1 MNQKGFSLVEL
12 MIALVLGLVIS
23 GAVMQ
28 TMISTR
34 VTNSLNQAVAQV
46 QEAGRFVMLRL
57 SRDIMEAGRFDQIIS
72 RVDVTVDNLVE
83 AAFIQNRPVGLA
95 GDYIGS
101 PVLGASQGLNG
112 ANDDLVINLLGNED
126 CTGNRFGYPADTEFH
141 VVNKYY
147 VADNQL
153 YCTGFDGRVLRGL
166 RSPVG
171 SPRAVILMDN
181 VESFQVQYGVTDTAN
196 TSQGQAVRYVTASE
210 LSALRALNQQVVA
223 IRIGVMLRSDGAQVT
238 NMPVH
243 KLAVLN
249 ETPLDTDD
257 SHYFQVFTQTLAL
270 RNMKNFVRSLQ

>member
-147 VADNQL
+147 VADNHL